1 MRWFVWV
8 LFVVCML
15 ALGKLEESNHSTAAY
30 IALVNGAANFWS
42 LIVLLKYRR
51 NPEMVP
57 DFFVAMNWISSLI
70 GIILFIYA
78 YLAK

>member
-30 IALVNGAANFWS
+30 IALVNGAVNFWS
-42 LIVLLKYRR
+42 LIVLFKYRR
-51 NPEMVP
+51 NPEMAP
-57 DFFVAMNWISSLI
+57 DFFVAMNWISALI
-70 GIILFIYA
+70 GIVLLIYA
-78 YLAK
+78 FIAK